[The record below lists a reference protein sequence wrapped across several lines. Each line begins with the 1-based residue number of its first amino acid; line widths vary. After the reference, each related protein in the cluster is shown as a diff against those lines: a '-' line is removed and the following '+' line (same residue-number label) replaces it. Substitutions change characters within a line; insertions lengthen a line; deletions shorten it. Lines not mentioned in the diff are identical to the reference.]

1 MTIVDDR
8 PTIDSEPASAAP
20 VERSWSPTSAWR
32 LAARLARREVRRRPG
47 RTLLVALL
55 VAVPIVAMTIGS
67 ILVRSNTDAARLAR
81 SFGTADL
88 VVTQWTSYD
97 DDGTPINV
105 LDVGSTFSDLVPEA
119 TTSTEILTVW
129 TYVTALD
136 GAQTTVT
143 ASAFDAA
150 SPITDG
156 IVEVS
161 SGRLPATSTEVLL
174 HPDIADELG
183 VDVGDTL
190 RLARPGQPLQVVGL
204 GRRVADHNAPLMLF
218 GELDRTEVRGAITET
233 LVDLPDGTDADR
245 VVADAMNSAALADA
259 ENYGLSVQTRDRGYS
274 YGGLDG
280 GFDPTTEQL
289 AWGWV
294 IGVLAL
300 TASGIIIAAAF
311 ATSARRQLATV
322 GQLAAN
328 GGSPRLIR
336 RTLALQGTWS
346 GVVGSAAGIV
356 VAVGG
361 FFLARPL
368 VEMVAGRSWTNTVV
382 RPADLLILL
391 ATGSLA
397 ATIAA
402 LLPARSLANTS
413 VLSALAGRRPI
424 RPVNPRSVAIG
435 AGFFVSGTFLLA
447 VATVGGQSDNAGS
460 SNLFV
465 LVAIIGGLGV
475 LAGVCLAS
483 PLAVTAATV
492 VSSRLGA
499 SWRLSGRSLHR
510 TRWRSSAVVT
520 AIAVAGAFA
529 VSAATL
535 STGLSTDPYLDE
547 TLDIARNEALLRTD
561 DGTSV
566 SSIAPSVLADA
577 REVMEPSAESMVNGV
592 DLPVPSDEQMQA
604 AWEEADRKVSESG
617 SAMMAP
623 LLTAPDV
630 TVVDDDFVD
639 AMGLSSTDRA
649 NLERVGAMSLFSW
662 GEVIDGPSQIGPA
675 RVSTI
680 ALLSADRTVDI
691 EVVELQGGMR
701 SRNGATSVIMTEQ
714 GARAAGLDVIPVG
727 IRFESQNDLSESQRR
742 DLDGIRF
749 DGAQY
754 PDAWILPGE
763 AASFDSNQ
771 SGRIGFW
778 ITYQWVW
785 GQTSSTLVQA
795 GIVGAT
801 LLLVLVVVAIGLS
814 LAAAESRDERNTL
827 IAVGASP
834 ATLRRRSAT
843 TATLLA
849 ATGGIVAVPTGLI
862 PLWVV
867 LRTQDASQNG
877 SVDDFSVPWL
887 SILAL
892 VVVIPLIVGAIAL
905 VGSAVAQR
913 VRPPQVMQAF
923 TD

>member
-20 VERSWSPTSAWR
+20 VERRWSPTSAWR

-88 VVTQWTSYD
+88 VVTQWSSYD
-97 DDGTPINV
+97 DDGTPIDV
-105 LDVGSTFSDLVPEA
+105 LDVGSTFSNLVPEA

-174 HPDIADELG
+174 HPAIADELG

-190 RLARPGQPLQVVGL
+190 RLARPDQPLQVVGL

-218 GELDRTEVRGAITET
+218 GELDRTAVRGAITET

-259 ENYGLSVQTRDRGYS
+259 ENSGLSVQTRDRGYS

-535 STGLSTDPYLDE
+535 STGLDDNRYLDE
-547 TLDIARNEALLRTD
+547 TSEIARNEALLRTD

-566 SSIAPSVLADA
+566 SSIAPSVLADV

-604 AWEEADRKVSESG
+604 AWEEADREVNEG
-617 SAMMAP
+617 GAVMAP
-623 LLTAPDV
+623 LLVAPDV
-630 TVVDDDFVD
+630 TVVDDEFVD
-639 AMGLSSTDRA
+639 AMGLSSTDRS
-649 NLERVGAMSLFSW
+649 NLERVGAMSLFVG
-662 GEVIDGPSQIGPA
+662 GEVIDGPSPIGPA
-675 RVSTI
+675 QVSMLS
-680 ALLSADRTVDI
+680 LLGADRNVDV
-691 EVVELQGGMR
+691 EVVELQDRMR

-727 IRFESQNDLSESQRR
+727 IRFESQNDLSESQQR

-795 GIVGAT
+795 GIVAAT

-834 ATLRRRSAT
+834 STLRRRSAT

-867 LRTQDASQNG
+867 LRTQG
-877 SVDDFSVPWL
+877 SDQTGLMDDFSVPWL

-905 VGSAVAQR
+905 AGSAVTQR
-913 VRPPQVMQAF
+913 VHPPQVMQAF